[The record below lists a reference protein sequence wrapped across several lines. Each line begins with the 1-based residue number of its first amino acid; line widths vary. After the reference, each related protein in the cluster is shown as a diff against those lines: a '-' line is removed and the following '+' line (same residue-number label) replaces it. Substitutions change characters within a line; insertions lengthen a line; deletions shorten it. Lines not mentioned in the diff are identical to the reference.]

1 MAKTLILLSLKPQ
14 HWPFILDGQKTYEY
28 RTSFRKDAVQAYM
41 YLSSP
46 QMQIAGFV
54 DFDKPIIRPSHELA
68 KLAESQVSG
77 SGQRVMDMLDKR
89 KKSQGFAIPI
99 ISYESFKPIS
109 LRALREH
116 VNVNFQPP
124 QQYLV
129 LDNHPEL
136 RDFIQAWHRG
146 GAR

>member
-1 MAKTLILLSLKPQ
+1 MAQTLILLSLKPQ

-28 RTSFRKDAVQAYM
+28 RSLFQKDAVQAYI

-46 QMQIAGFV
+46 RMEIAGFV
-54 DFDKPIIRPSHELA
+54 DFDRPIIRSPQELA
-68 KLAESQVSG
+68 NLAESQVPG
-77 SGQRVMDMLDKR
+77 SGQRVLDR
-89 KKSQGFAIPI
+89 LGKKPQGLAIPI
-99 ISYESFKPIS
+99 ISHETFAPIP

-124 QQYLV
+124 QNYFV
-129 LDNHPEL
+129 LDNHPKL
-136 RDFIQAWHRG
+136 RDFIRAWHLD